1 MTERA
6 GWRAAI
12 ALLVPRLSLVATG
25 LGIVLAVAYW
35 WQLTSTGGA
44 PVDVRA
50 YWVVDPNAL
59 YPQGENWRE
68 TGYLYSPAFE
78 LVVGW
83 GRSLPFEVFVAL
95 WRGLLLAVL
104 VYLAGPFTVLLLF
117 TEPVAS
123 EVNAGNVQLLLALA
137 VVAGFRWPGAW
148 AVVILTKLTPGLG
161 LAWFLFRRRWRD
173 LAIALGVTAAVA
185 LVTFILWPD
194 RWTGYLRLL
203 GGHPAPSVSP
213 WYLSFWDRLPWAVGA
228 VLLGAWRGWRW
239 PVVVAAT
246 LALPVFYTISPSML
260 VGVLPFVRAAGGRWL
275 RGESIAA
282 IAGGQSSGTRRLPTQ
297 ASPGTGAILDG

>member
-1 MTERA
+1 MASARRRIVMAALARRA
-6 GWRAAI
+6 S
-12 ALLVPRLSLVATG
+12 LLMTG

-35 WQLTSTGGA
+35 WQLTTTGGA

-50 YWVVDPNAL
+50 YWAADPSAL

-83 GRSLPFEVFVAL
+83 GRLLPFEVFVAL

-104 VYLAGPFTVLLLF
+104 VYLAGPFTVLVLF

-123 EVNAGNVQLLLALA
+123 EVNAGNIQLLLALA
-137 VVAGFRWPGAW
+137 VVAGFRRPEAW
-148 AVVILTKLTPGLG
+148 ALVILAKLTPGLG
-161 LAWFLFRRRWRD
+161 LAWFVLRRRWRD
-173 LAIALGVTAAVA
+173 LAIALGVTAAIA

-213 WYLSFWDRLPWAVGA
+213 WYLSFWDRLAWAIGA
-228 VLLGAWRGWRW
+228 VVLGAWRGWRW
-239 PVVVAAT
+239 PVIVAAT

-260 VGVLPFVRAAGGRWL
+260 VGVLPFLRAATGRWL
-275 RGESIAA
+275 GGESLAA
-282 IAGGQSSGTRRLPTQ
+282 IAGGPSSGAGRLPTQ
-297 ASPGTGAILDG
+297 ASSGTGAILGS